1 MAVIGTLF
9 PTLADIAKK
18 FDPQGG
24 VANVV
29 ELLQKKNA
37 FMEDLAWKEGNLPT
51 GHKYSAR
58 VALPSPTWRK
68 INQGIAAAKSQVDAY
83 TETCGML
90 EGLSKVDCALADLN
104 GNAAAYRLD
113 EDNAFVQGFG
123 LTVASALVYSDVSAN
138 PERIQGLDK
147 RFGYTAGN
155 VAAAQIIKADA
166 TASGS
171 DQTSIWLVGWS
182 PTSVYGIYPKGSVA
196 GFKSE
201 DLGKILTKDAGG
213 TNEFTAYVTHHK
225 WDLGLVVQDYRY
237 VARICNVDTS
247 AWKADLS
254 AGADLVASMTDAI
267 AAIFDMDA
275 CQPIFYVNRTTFS
288 MFNKQLQKKQA
299 NLLEWVD
306 RGGRRIPHFLG
317 VPIRI
322 TDAITSTEAVI
333 S

>member
-1 MAVIGTLF
+1 MAAVGQLF
-9 PTLADIAKK
+9 PTLVDVAKK
-18 FDPQGG
+18 TAPDGG
-24 VANVV
+24 IISVL

-37 FMEDLAWKEGNLPT
+37 FIEDLAWKEGNLPT

-68 INQGIAAAKSQVDAY
+68 LNQGIATAKSQVDSF

-104 GNAAAYRLD
+104 GNAPAFRMD

-123 LTVASALVYSDVSAN
+123 LTVGDALFYSDVAAN

-147 RFGYTAGN
+147 RFGYTSGN
-155 VAAAQIIKADA
+155 PASGQIIKGDSGA
-166 TASGS
+166 TGAN
-171 DQTSIWLVGWS
+171 QTSIWLVGWS
-182 PTSVYGIYPKGSVA
+182 PSTVYGIYPKGSTA

-201 DLGKILTKDAGG
+201 DLGKLLVKDSGG
-213 TNEFTAYVTHHK
+213 TNEFLAYVSHHK
-225 WDLGLVVQDYRY
+225 WDLGLVCQDYRY
-237 VARICNVDTS
+237 VARICNIDLPRF
-247 AWKADLS
+247 KADAS
-254 AGADLVASMTDAI
+254 SGVDLVSSMTDAI
-267 AAIFDMDA
+267 AALYDVDSVNA
-275 CQPIFYVNRTTFS
+275 VFYMNRWAFS
-288 MFNKQLQKKQA
+288 AFNKQLQKKQA

-306 RGGRRIPHFLG
+306 RGGRRVPHFLG

-322 TDAITSTEAVI
+322 SDFIKSTEAVI